1 MAFDTLTNMISALE
15 YGTNLHICVVFLKH
29 YGNDKTSLPH
39 EQKIHTC
46 PICDAAKA
54 SMDGFASCFRCRNTV
69 LKWCIRHKRSIG
81 GLCSKGVYEYCR
93 PIVRN
98 NDVPAVIFVGNI
110 LTDDKH
116 QHYIL
121 QKQFGIALLDTMQP
135 DVSQKT
141 CVQIADV
148 LESYIL
154 FLMEQYGDTPSQPAD
169 ALIENIKGYITENLL
184 YDFSLADL
192 AAVFNY
198 NEKYL
203 GRLFK
208 TKAGCTIREYGNTVK
223 IEKAKRL
230 LIDSHISIA
239 DIATRT
245 GFNNVTYFNR
255 VFKKCVQLSPQA
267 YRKAQQALLQEKA

>member
-203 GRLFK
+203 GKLFK
-208 TKAGCTIREYGNTVK
+208 AKTGYSMSEYVNLRR
-223 IEKAKRL
+223 IEISSEL
-230 LIDSHISIA
+230 LINTELSITE
-239 DIATRT
+239 IATKT
-245 GFNNVTYFNR
+245 GFNNVSYFNR
-255 VFKKCVQLSPQA
+255 VFKKLKGVTPTE
-267 YRKAQQALLQEKA
+267 YRN